1 MKLNAPKQIVFYI
14 AVVLFL
20 VALLAEFAV
29 AALAVA
35 NPWLWIVAF
44 VLLALGVI
52 LKDFLSNI
60 QEKEADFLVSLF

>member
-52 LKDFLSNI
+52 LKDF
-60 QEKEADFLVSLF
+60 